1 MRSVVWSTNVNDVSW
16 RWAGFQICHMRLILP
31 KLVRLAQTPSEV
43 TGTCKMKG
51 GFGVHCVCH
60 LKRNEVSTLLRKNQ
74 LRGHADTGTSHRI
87 PSHHLTSH
95 RTTSHG
101 ATSHHITAQHITS
114 RCITSHHSS
123 YHPSHGATSHH
134 YRSPGKVRAEKSE
147 DLKTG
152 PRQTLFICKAT
163 GFLMSGSCFCL
174 LV

>member
-1 MRSVVWSTNVNDVSW
+1 MHQESLHQERINKVLSSDDGLCFLFVLCFLGVYEQRHQKTTNVNDVSW

-60 LKRNEVSTLLRKNQ
+60 LKRNEASTLLRKNQ

-101 ATSHHITAQHITS
+101 ATSQHNTSHRVASHHITAHTTHHTAPHHI
-114 RCITSHHSS
+114 ITE
-123 YHPSHGATSHH
+123 AQA
-134 YRSPGKVRAEKSE
+134 K
-147 DLKTG
+147 
-152 PRQTLFICKAT
+152 
-163 GFLMSGSCFCL
+163 
-174 LV
+174 